1 MAPST
6 SSYNGNTNGVH
17 KNGNGASLIN
27 DNTVPLIIG
36 GKDVVGPASFSVNN
50 PVDGRELWKAG
61 GASVKEAVQAVEA
74 AEAAFSAWSRTKPS
88 ARRDI
93 FLRAAELFRE
103 RIAELTDFQQQ
114 ETAADPAFVGWI
126 LGLTVDNLKEVA
138 GKTALVAGSFP
149 PSEDAGRGAIVL
161 KEPYGVVVGIAP
173 WNAPWPLGC
182 RAVSHAL
189 AAGNTCVL
197 KGPELA
203 PRCYHALVSVFRDA
217 GLPDGVLNLLFH
229 RPQDA
234 AAVTEALIAHPAVK
248 KLNFTGSTAVG
259 RIVAAMAGKH
269 LKPIITELGGKASAI
284 ILADADLERAAA
296 ACTMG
301 AFQHAGQVCMSTE
314 RIIVHKSIVDDFTA
328 AFKKSTSHVYG
339 PNSSNPVLV
348 TSMGANKTKRLVK
361 AAIDDGA
368 DVVLGDAK
376 ESLQPNES
384 STGMQPIALANV
396 KKGNQLYENE
406 SFGPSVAIYTFETEQ
421 EALEIANDTIYGLS
435 GSVFTTNLTAGL
447 RIARGYETGAVHINA
462 MTIHDESNLPH
473 GGAKASGWGRFT
485 GIAGLEEYLR
495 SKVVTFDE

>member
-1 MAPST
+1 MPSRPQ
-6 SSYNGNTNGVH
+6 GHTNGVSE
-17 KNGNGASLIN
+17 NGHVASVIS

-36 GKDVVGPASFSVNN
+36 GEDVIGPAAFSVHD
-50 PVDGRELWKAG
+50 PVDGHKLWNAG
-61 GASVKEAVQAVEA
+61 GASVKEAAQAVEA
-74 AEAAFSAWSRTKPS
+74 AQAAFPAWSRTKPS

-103 RIAELTDFQQQ
+103 RIAELTQFQKQ
-114 ETAADPAFVGWI
+114 ETAADPVFVGWI

-138 GKTALVAGSFP
+138 GKTSLVAGSFP
-149 PSEDAGRGAIVL
+149 PSEVDGRGAVVI
-161 KEPYGVVVGIAP
+161 KEPYGVVLGIAP

-182 RAVSHAL
+182 RAISYAL

-203 PRCYHALVSVFRDA
+203 PRCYHALVSAFRDA
-217 GLPDGVLNLLFH
+217 GLPDGVLNLVFH

-248 KLNFTGSTAVG
+248 KVNFTGSTAVG

-269 LKPIITELGGKASAI
+269 LKPVITELGGKASAI
-284 ILADADLERAAA
+284 ILADASLERAAA

-301 AFQHAGQVCMSTE
+301 SFQHAGQVCMSTE
-314 RIIVHKSIVDDFTA
+314 RIIVHKSVVDDFIA
-328 AFKKSTSHVYG
+328 AFKESTSHVYG
-339 PNSSNPVLV
+339 PKGQTPVLV
-348 TSMGANKTKRLVK
+348 TSTGANKTKGLVK
-361 AAIDDGA
+361 AAIKGGA
-368 DVVLGDAK
+368 EVILGNAK
-376 ESLQPNES
+376 ESLEPDES
-384 STGMQPIALANV
+384 STIMQPIILTNV
-396 KKGNQLYENE
+396 KKGNELYENE
-406 SFGPSVAIYTFETEQ
+406 SFGPSVAIYTFETER

-435 GSVFTTNLTAGL
+435 GSVFTKDLTAGL
-447 RIARGYETGAVHINA
+447 RIARGYETGAVHING

-485 GIAGLEEYLR
+485 GTAGLDEYLR